1 MLSAARHLLASPTRH
16 QEHAPED
23 RTMMN
28 PPTTMRGIVR
38 TGIRRVQIKD
48 FPIPQL
54 DPGTALVRVRA
65 AGICGSDL
73 HPYRREARPEE
84 FPSGHE
90 VAGEVVALAP
100 GTTSGGDTQALREG
114 DRVALDTICL
124 GRACG
129 ACEWCRQGLPF
140 HCQQKRRG
148 PDWSGSFGEYL
159 KRDVRGLF
167 LLSPGMTWEEGA
179 LVEPLA
185 VAVHAVRLA
194 QLQPGESVAIL
205 GAGTIGL
212 TCLLAARGLG
222 AADIYVLARYP
233 HQAALAR
240 ELGATQVLDGTAE
253 EAAAAV
259 RDLTNGRGADV
270 VFESVGGDPALL
282 GQAAGLLR
290 RRGRLALL
298 GLFGHPGTVALGALQ
313 GKEPTV
319 LFPHHSVADRH
330 RRKPGDD
337 DGDHRPI
344 VGPHAGPGAARPGAS
359 RPHPSRHLSQGRL
372 DFRGFSFRGGDHRDR
387 HRPKHPDAFARIA
400 GFHARDP
407 VGKVR
412 PGNPRHPREGRGRRH
427 GPRRGRVSR

>member
-1 MLSAARHLLASPTRH
+1 MLSAAQHLLASRTRH
-16 QEHAPED
+16 QERAPED

-28 PPTTMRGIVR
+28 PPSTMRGIVR
-38 TGIRRVQIKD
+38 AGIRHVQIED

-54 DPGTALVRVRA
+54 EPGTALVRVRA

-90 VAGEVVALAP
+90 VAGEVVAIAP
-100 GTTSGGDTQALREG
+100 PAEHGSAPIRVHPRASAVPTSPVQVG

-167 LLSPGMTWEEGA
+167 PLSPAMTWEEGA

-222 AADIYVLARYP
+222 AGDVFVLARYP

-240 ELGATQVLDGTAE
+240 ELGATQVLDGPPEA
-253 EAAAAV
+253 AAAAV
-259 RDLTNGRGADV
+259 RDATGGRGADV

-298 GLFGHPGTVALGALQ
+298 GLFGQPGTVTLGVLQ

-319 LFPHHSVADRH
+319 LFPACYGAQDGRH
-330 RRKPGDD
+330 DYEIAIDLIASGKAAVGTLLT
-337 DGDHRPI
+337 HRFPLD
-344 VGPHAGPGAARPGAS
+344 AAQR
-359 RPHPSRHLSQGRL
+359 
-372 DFRGFSFRGGDHRDR
+372 
-387 HRPKHPDAFARIA
+387 AFATA
-400 GFHARDP
+400 DDKTSGA
-407 VGKVR
+407 VKVQF
-412 PGNPRHPREGRGRRH
+412 
-427 GPRRGRVSR
+427 VAA